1 MRTSIRAVLI
11 TALAGLAA
19 CYARAATPT
28 LTGADVGTPSMTGE
42 TTVAADGKI
51 TVVGGGA
58 DIWGTVDAFHY
69 AYFKVTGDFDYV
81 MKVDSLV
88 GNSGDGGWSKVE
100 LMARQ
105 EDPASPGAGP
115 QAGDPHISNMTTR
128 SSGDTANSAPAGVNH
143 RGPQWRAI
151 RDNNSSWTT
160 PTTAYPPNI
169 PNNWMRMERVG
180 STFYMY
186 TSNDGTT
193 WNMYGP
199 YDPQGWDTSG
209 SWPPGTD
216 NPDVAFFSEAWPS
229 TIFLGIAVTAHNDAD
244 VTTAVISNFGPYT
257 PKPIA
262 ITTQPPATL
271 SVSQNNALEL
281 KVAATGDPVHY
292 EWRKDGTPI
301 ARAVGPTYKVNLAQP
316 SDAGTYTVRVFG
328 GGTEIVSSASVV
340 TVTVDTQP
348 PTVAGISPDVSFTA
362 LRVEYSEPVA
372 DSALT
377 AANYKIDQG
386 ITVSSVARVN
396 PTTVQLTTSKMGEG
410 ADYNLTING
419 VKDTANPANTIATDT
434 KVAFKSVVFEL
445 GYATYERWDNA
456 NGDPGAIAD
465 FATAILEGTIRPPD
479 ISTSVP
485 QFGAPWGVADNYASK
500 VSGYFVPPSNG
511 DYVFFLASDD
521 QSNLYL
527 STDDQPANKKLIVQ
541 ESGWS
546 NQYQWQTIGG
556 GSNIDDKRS
565 DTFFGSE
572 WPNPNVITLQAGKRY
587 YIEILHDE
595 GGGGDGA
602 DATFIKAGDTDP
614 AQSAAGMFL
623 NGAAIGSYLNPNGAS
638 VEFVTQ
644 PVNTT
649 SDVDRAATFTANAT
663 GTSLY
668 TDMVTYQW
676 QKAASGSSTFADIV
690 GATGASYTTPTLKIA
705 DNGTKFRV
713 IARVPTVSATS
724 AEVTLTVVQDIT
736 PPQVAGVG
744 AIASQTGSTYD
755 VAVTFDEKVEAASA
769 GNMANYKLSGG
780 TISAIKF
787 YEGSPGVVLTVSGL
801 TAGSSYTVTVSNVV
815 DLFGNKL
822 SSAEGEF
829 TISPMKWGVVGGSE
843 VGTGNAVLAVG
854 ENGFDIYSDG
864 IAEWGTYDEAT
875 FVYEEVT
882 GDFDKKLRIEYQDAS
897 SQWARAGLIARDVT
911 NFGVDRG
918 AQEAGE
924 AGRYQKVHVNPVGPT
939 LTGPGTGGNAAW
951 EGNRRLAAG
960 AATTSAGGSTGVVPQ
975 YPNAWVRMQRKGDLF
990 TIFRSDDGVNWTQ
1003 LGTTTFDEPMPAKL
1017 YVGPEFSPENG
1028 NITEEASRGTFVAKM
1043 RDYGDT
1049 YPPLSVGLNF
1059 GSTQAG
1065 GSLTAT
1071 DVAGVPGV
1079 AQPLWN
1085 NLPDLSGSVAKVVVN
1100 ANGVSQE
1107 APIAVEWASNN
1118 LWSSTGAGEENNAFT
1133 GSDKILMTGYLDTEA
1148 ATTTSVTIKGIPG
1161 DVAAAGYDVYVYT
1174 LGGVAGGRS
1183 GGYRVLD
1190 ATSKAVLKD
1199 YVFGTS
1205 LTNPGAYQETPISTD
1220 KANPAAGTH
1229 IVFRNL
1235 TATGII
1241 VEATTANGL
1250 GGSGTPRAPINAIQL
1265 VTPATE
1271 EVGPPPTASA
1281 SIVRTASGATITYTG
1296 TLESAD
1302 SVLGPW
1308 TAVAGATS
1316 PYAVTTT
1323 GGAKF
1328 YRVK

>member
-11 TALAGLAA
+11 PALAGLAA
-19 CYARAATPT
+19 FYAQAATPT
-28 LTGADVGTPSMTGE
+28 LTGADVGTPSMAGE
-42 TTVAADGKI
+42 TTVAADGTI

-58 DIWGTVDAFHY
+58 DIWGTADNFHY

-81 MKVDSLV
+81 VNVKSLV
-88 GNSGDGGWSKVE
+88 GNSGDGGWSKAE
-100 LMARQ
+100 LMARL
-105 EDPASPGAGP
+105 DDGSGLP
-115 QAGDPHISNMTTR
+115 QAGDPFIASMSTR
-128 SSGDTANSAPAGVNH
+128 PSGDTANSAPAGTNA
-143 RGPQWRAI
+143 RGPQWRAN
-151 RDNNSSWTT
+151 RDGNCSWTT
-160 PTTAYPPNI
+160 PNPTFPPKASD
-169 PNNWMRMERVG
+169 NWLRLERIG
-180 STFYMY
+180 SVFYVY
-186 TSNDGTT
+186 TSDDGTT
-193 WNMYGP
+193 WSMFNP
-199 YDPQGWDTSG
+199 YSPQGWDTAG
-209 SWPPGTD
+209 SWPEGAD
-216 NPDVAFFSEAWPS
+216 NAGESVFTSAWPN
-229 TIFLGIAVTAHNDAD
+229 TVLLGLAVTAHNDAD
-244 VTTAVISNFGPYT
+244 LSTATFTNFGPFT

-262 ITTQPPATL
+262 ITAQPPATL
-271 SVSQNNALEL
+271 TVPQNNALEL
-281 KVAATGDPVHY
+281 KVTATGDPVHY
-292 EWRKDGTPI
+292 QWRKNGTPI
-301 ARAVGPTYKVNLAQP
+301 AKAVGPSYKVDLTQP

-328 GGTEIVSSASVV
+328 GGTEVVSSESVV
-340 TVTVDTQP
+340 TVTVDTLA
-348 PTVAGISPDVSFTA
+348 PTVAQVIPDFSFTGM
-362 LRVEYSEPVA
+362 RIEFSEPVA
-372 DSALT
+372 DTALT
-377 AANYKIDQG
+377 AGNYKMDQG
-386 ITVSSVARVN
+386 ITVSSVARVS
-396 PTTVQLTTSKMGEG
+396 PTTVQVTTSKMGEG
-410 ADYNLTING
+410 ADYTLTING

-434 KVAFKSVVFEL
+434 KVAFKSVVFEP
-445 GYATYERWDNA
+445 GFATYERWDNA
-456 NGDPGAIAD
+456 NGDPGALAD

-479 ISTSVP
+479 ISTSVA
-485 QFGAPWGVADNYASK
+485 QFGGPWGAADNYASR
-500 VSGYFVPPSNG
+500 VSGYFIPPSNG

-527 STDDQPANKKLIVQ
+527 STDDKPANKKLIAQ

-556 GSNIDDKRS
+556 GSALEDKRS
-565 DTFFGSE
+565 DTFFNSE
-572 WPNPNVITLQAGKRY
+572 WPTPNVITLQAGKRY
-587 YIEILHDE
+587 FIEILQDE
-595 GGGGDGA
+595 GSGGDGS
-602 DATFIKAGDTDP
+602 DATFIKAGETDP

-623 NGAAIGSYLNPNGAS
+623 KGSAIGSYLNPNGAS

-644 PVNTT
+644 PANAT
-649 SDVDRAATFTANAT
+649 SDVDRTATFTANAT

-668 TDMVTYQW
+668 TDTVTYQW
-676 QKAASGSSTFADIV
+676 QKAAPGSSTFVDIA
-690 GATGASYTTPTLKIA
+690 GATGASYTTPALKIA

-724 AEVTLTVVQDIT
+724 SEVTLTVVQDIT

-769 GNMANYKLSGG
+769 GNIANYKLSSG

-787 YEGSPGVVLTVSGL
+787 YAGSPGVVLTTSGL
-801 TAGSSYTVTVSNVV
+801 TAGNSYKVTVQNVL

-822 SSAEGEF
+822 ATTEEEF
-829 TISPMKWGVVGGSE
+829 TIAPMKWGVVGASE
-843 VGTGNAVLAVG
+843 IGTGNAVLAVG

-875 FVYEEVT
+875 FVYEEIT
-882 GDFDKKLRIEYQDAS
+882 GDFDKKLRVEYQDAS

-911 NFGVDRG
+911 NFGVDRA
-918 AQEAGE
+918 AQEGGA

-975 YPNAWVRMQRKGDLF
+975 YPDAWVRMQRKGDLF

-1017 YVGPEFSPENG
+1017 YVGPEYSPENG

-1043 RDYGDT
+1043 RDYSDT
-1049 YPPLSVGLNF
+1049 FPPLSVGLNF
-1059 GSTQAG
+1059 GSSQAG
-1065 GSLTAT
+1065 GSLAAT
-1071 DVAGVPGV
+1071 DIAGVPGV

-1085 NLPDLSGSVAKVVVN
+1085 NLPDANGSVAKVVVN

-1107 APIAVEWASNN
+1107 APIAVEWASNG
-1118 LWSSTGAGEENNAFT
+1118 LWSSTGVGEENNPFT
-1133 GSDKILMTGYLDTEA
+1133 GADRTLLTGYLDTGN
-1148 ATTTSVTIKGIPG
+1148 ATTTTVTIKGLPAG
-1161 DVAAAGYDVYVYT
+1161 VAAAGYDVYVYT

-1205 LTNPGAYQETPISTD
+1205 LTNPSTYQETPISTD

-1250 GGSGTPRAPINAIQL
+1250 GGSDTPRAPINAIQL

-1271 EVGPPPTASA
+1271 EVGPPPTVSA
-1281 SIVRTASGATITYTG
+1281 KIARTASGATITYTG
-1296 TLESAD
+1296 ILESAD

-1308 TAVAGATS
+1308 TPVAGATS

-1323 GGAKF
+1323 GTAKF